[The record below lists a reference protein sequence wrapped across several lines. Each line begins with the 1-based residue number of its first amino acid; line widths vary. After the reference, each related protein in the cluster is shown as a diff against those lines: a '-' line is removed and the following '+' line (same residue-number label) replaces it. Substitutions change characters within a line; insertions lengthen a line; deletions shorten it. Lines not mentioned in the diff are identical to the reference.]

1 MDYQPMMHQLYEE
14 ELFPELEFS
23 RKFSE
28 NSQLMYDFH
37 NDSLPILDSDDEDG
51 LKEGK
56 PACADEINS
65 DGGPG
70 VCATSV

>member
-1 MDYQPMMHQLYEE
+1 
-14 ELFPELEFS
+14 
-23 RKFSE
+23 
-28 NSQLMYDFH
+28 MYDFH

-51 LKEGK
+51 IKEGK
-56 PACADEINS
+56 PEFADEINS

>member
-1 MDYQPMMHQLYEE
+1 MMHQLYEE

-51 LKEGK
+51 IREGK
-56 PACADEINS
+56 PEFADEINS

>member
-1 MDYQPMMHQLYEE
+1 MMHQLYEE

-37 NDSLPILDSDDEDG
+37 NDSLPQLDSDNEEVN
-51 LKEGK
+51 KEGK
-56 PACADEINS
+56 PDVADEINS
-65 DGGPG
+65 DGGPA